1 MTPLAK
7 RLIIVLGMHRSG
19 TSAVTRAL
27 RALGVDLGERLI
39 PGLPANNDKGFFEDI
54 DLNNLN
60 ERMLRAV
67 GSEWHFAAPLTFNE
81 IKHLQDS
88 DFCIEAI
95 DLLKDKSAHTSIF
108 GFKDPRIAKL
118 LQFWQHVFS
127 HCRFRVGYVLVVRNP
142 LSVAK
147 SLEARDGFAHEKSYS
162 LWCSHVI
169 ESLSL
174 TKELPRVLV
183 DYDRF
188 LSSPETGLAA
198 LAKGLGLK
206 INDLQLKEYLSNFL
220 DEHLRHSMFLL
231 DDLSA
236 DRACPP
242 LVSDMYAGLAEVAAG
257 NKKVNS
263 PWLYELT
270 SQWAAEHK
278 RTQSTLHWMD
288 NLSGQVQELNKQIAS
303 RDEEIRSVFR
313 TAVKHNSNVF
323 LKSFDSQRYLNSN
336 PDVAAAGV
344 DPYEHLINAGIA
356 EGRLT
361 ASGLTGLIREAVLLY
376 SQKEIDYVSN
386 ATLQSHAQLRIAELE
401 QDLLER
407 LSVISS
413 ENERQLLQASHGL
426 ENALVTQ
433 LERASRLSLD
443 ALESHELYMRG
454 QNEAL
459 TALKQIHSDQLGE
472 LQQKNKLLLLELS
485 NLKREWS
492 GMLEESQT
500 AHDNRLREE
509 SETFA
514 AKERAYLQQ
523 IAHDQTRVEARIIEN
538 LNAERAWSNRVLE
551 IQNAHEDNVREQWE
565 TFALRDRDCLEKIRQ
580 LERRIES
587 LLAEGANRE
596 REWFRQQIENQKAH
610 EAHMR
615 TYSDECAQ
623 REGHLVEQSDLRE
636 RALTLQVEATRE
648 ELREAARDFLV
659 ALESSATRERTTAQA
674 MTVREREWGTQLL
687 TLQLQVTNLKRD
699 VADRDARIQ
708 SLETSFSQAKNELRE
723 LRQHNALLTEMGNTR
738 ELHVSNLNG
747 TLRDRDLQI
756 SALER
761 SLSLS
766 TGRSTELSDALNSIQ
781 RSFSWRNPPQV
792 APATDLAE
800 LLQYQAREFVLCAY
814 RTLLRRDPDSHGE
827 QFYLNRVLNG
837 TPKMQVLIEIAASE
851 EARKRGVVV
860 DGFEPA
866 MKRYRSAQ
874 NVFYR
879 TFFGSFADV
888 ESNSPAENRLRAIA
902 QRLYMEAFARDTQ
915 FTELMLRLEEL
926 RGRRAASER
935 PDGAVAPE
943 SISSN
948 ERDPTPSD
956 TQASS
961 VGHTETVAP
970 ESISSNEPDPTPSD
984 TQASSVGQP
993 ETVADGTWE
1002 WSQYG
1007 FVKEQIRKEMN
1018 SRRELFV
1025 AKPAEMID
1033 IGDQS
1038 FTSVAAKIVLPAPG
1052 KSPDVSIIL
1061 PVFNNLKLTLEC
1073 LSSISQ
1079 ASDPQV
1085 TFEVLVRDDAST
1097 DDTVKVLST
1106 IKHIRLVRNPE
1117 NLGFLQ
1123 NCNRALEDV
1132 RGKYVVFLNNDA
1144 QVYQGWLSGLLAT
1157 FSQYPRVGAVGP
1169 RFLYPS
1175 GHLQEVGAA
1184 FRLDA
1189 TADMVG
1195 HGEAPN
1201 QLRYSYARRVD
1212 YSSGAC
1218 LMVPT
1223 ALIKELDGFSEAF
1236 LPCYCEDSDLCLRI
1250 QEIGYFVYCNP
1261 AVTITHH
1268 LSKTTAPL
1276 NEEFKYRC
1284 VAKNLNTLAGK
1295 WAHRLERTTLPRVLA
1310 FYLPQFHPFPENNA
1324 WWGEGFTE
1332 WTNVSKAQPNF
1343 QGHYQPRRPA
1353 DLGYYDLRLAEVMVK
1368 QAELARSYGV
1378 DGFCF
1383 YYYWFAGKRL
1393 LEFPLEQMLS
1403 SNKPDFPFCLCWAN
1417 ENWSRRW
1424 DGLNS
1429 EILMAQQHSAED
1441 DVAVIKD
1448 LCRYFRDYRY
1458 IRIDDRPVVLIYRVQ
1473 LFPNFLQTTVRWRA
1487 YCREQ
1492 GIGEIYITM
1501 VESFELVHS
1510 GTHPSTYG
1518 CDAAVEFPPQ
1528 ELAEPKP
1535 PSGTVVNSQFQGSV
1549 GDYRDLAVRFATRE
1563 LPPYVRFMGVMPG
1576 WDNTARMQNRSFCFE
1591 HATPGAFQAWM
1602 EEAIEQT
1609 RMQYYGDERLI
1620 FVNAWNEWAE
1630 GAYLEPD
1637 RRYGH
1642 GFLEAVRNAKQ
1653 AAMLLRKAKYS
1664 LGE

>member
-1 MTPLAK
+1 MTPTAK
-7 RLIIVLGMHRSG
+7 RLVVVLGMHRSG
-19 TSAVTRAL
+19 TSALTRAL
-27 RALGVDLGERLI
+27 KIMGVDLGERLM
-39 PGLPANNDKGFFEDI
+39 PGLPTANDKGFFEDI
-54 DLNNLN
+54 DLNDLN

-67 GSEWHFAAPLTFNE
+67 GSEWQFAAPLTFKQIE
-81 IKHLQDS
+81 QLQDS
-88 DFCIEAI
+88 DFCTEAI
-95 DLLKDKSAHTSIF
+95 HLLKGKSANTSIF

-127 HCRFRVGYVLVVRNP
+127 RCRFRVSYLLVVRNP

-147 SLEARDGFAHEKSYS
+147 SLEARDGFPHEKSHS

-174 TKELPRVLV
+174 TKELSRVLI

-188 LSSPETGLAA
+188 LSSPETSLAAIAEGLA
-198 LAKGLGLK
+198 LK
-206 INDLQLKEYLSNFL
+206 INNRQLKEYVSDFL
-220 DEHLRHSMFLL
+220 DEHLRHSVFSL

-242 LVSDMYAGLAEVAAG
+242 LVSDVYAGLTEVAAD
-257 NKKVNS
+257 NRKLNS
-263 PWLYELT
+263 QWLYELT
-270 SQWAAEHK
+270 SQWAAEYK
-278 RTQSTLHWMD
+278 RAQSTLRWMD
-288 NLSGQVQELNKQIAS
+288 SLAWQVKELKSEIAS

-323 LKSFDSQRYLNSN
+323 LKSFDSQRYLTGN

-344 DPYEHLINAGIA
+344 DPYEHFINTGIA

-376 SQKEIDYVSN
+376 SQKEIDYVSG
-386 ATLQSHAQLRIAELE
+386 AALQTDTQLRIAELE
-401 QDLLER
+401 QDLPRR
-407 LSVISS
+407 LSAISN
-413 ENERQLLQASHGL
+413 EHERQLLQASQAL
-426 ENALVTQ
+426 EKTLVAQ
-433 LERASRLSLD
+433 LARNNQSSLD
-443 ALESHELYMRG
+443 ALESHELNMRG
-454 QNEAL
+454 QYEAL
-459 TALKQIHSDQLGE
+459 STLKKTHSHQLAE
-472 LQQKNKLLLLELS
+472 LRQKNEDLLLDLNNRE
-485 NLKREWS
+485 KEWS
-492 GMLEESQT
+492 SRLLESEIT
-500 AHDNRLREE
+500 HGNKLRDE

-514 AKERAYLQQ
+514 AKEHAYLQQ
-523 IAHDQTRVEARIIEN
+523 IAHEQARAEARIIEI
-538 LNAERAWSNRVLE
+538 LNAEKECSNRISE
-551 IQNAHEDNVREQWE
+551 IQRLHEDGMREQGA
-565 TFALRDRDCLEKIRQ
+565 TFALRDRDCQEKVHQ

-587 LLAEGANRE
+587 LVVEGADRE
-596 REWFRQQIENQKAH
+596 RGWLERQSATQKAH
-610 EAHMR
+610 DAHLR
-615 TYSDECAQ
+615 TYAEECAQ
-623 REGHLVEQSDLRE
+623 REGRLRDQSHLRE
-636 RALTLQVEATRE
+636 RALTTEVEGARE
-648 ELREAARDFLV
+648 ELREATREFLV
-659 ALESSATRERTTAQA
+659 TLQSSEVRERTAAQS
-674 MTVREREWGTQLL
+674 MLVREREWGGRLMD
-687 TLQLQVTNLKRD
+687 LQLQVANLTRD
-699 VADRDARIQ
+699 IAARDAGIQ
-708 SLETSFSQAKNELRE
+708 SLEARFSRANNELE
-723 LRQHNALLTEMGNTR
+723 ESHQHNARLAESGNAREMQIA
-738 ELHVSNLNG
+738 NLDG
-747 TLRDRDLQI
+747 IIRDRDSQI

-761 SLSLS
+761 RL
-766 TGRSTELSDALNSIQ
+766 ALH
-781 RSFSWRNPPQV
+781 NPPQV
-792 APATDLAE
+792 VPARDLAE
-800 LLQYQAREFVLCAY
+800 LLQYQAREFVVCAY
-814 RTLLRRDPDSHGE
+814 KTLLDRDPDRRGE

-837 TPKMQVLIEIAASE
+837 TPKIQILMEIADSE

-860 DGFEPA
+860 NGLEPA

-879 TFFGSFADV
+879 ALFGSFADV
-888 ESNSPAENRLRAIA
+888 DSNSVAENRLRAIE
-902 QRLYMEAFARDTQ
+902 QRIYAETVARDAQ
-915 FTELMLRLEEL
+915 FSELMLRFGEL
-926 RGRRAASER
+926 RGR
-935 PDGAVAPE
+935 GAVMDSAAGTVSPDWIPANGRPLARRD
-943 SISSN
+943 SPALN
-948 ERDPTPSD
+948 EEK
-956 TQASS
+956 A
-961 VGHTETVAP
+961 
-970 ESISSNEPDPTPSD
+970 
-984 TQASSVGQP
+984 

-1002 WSQYG
+1002 WSQYES
-1007 FVKEQIRKEMN
+1007 VKERIRKELN

-1025 AKPAEMID
+1025 ARPAEMID
-1033 IGDQS
+1033 IGDQP
-1038 FTSVAAKIVLPAPG
+1038 FTSIAAKIALPLPG

-1085 TFEVLVRDDAST
+1085 TFEVLLRDDAST

-1106 IKHIRLVRNPE
+1106 IKHLRLVRNSE

-1123 NCNRALEDV
+1123 NCNRALADV
-1132 RGKYVVFLNNDA
+1132 RGKHVVFLNNDA
-1144 QVYQGWLSGLLAT
+1144 QVCQGWLIGLLAT

-1169 RFLYPS
+1169 RFIYPS

-1184 FRLDA
+1184 FRFDA

-1195 HGEAPN
+1195 HGEAPD

-1218 LMVPT
+1218 LMLPT
-1223 ALIKELDGFSEAF
+1223 DLIKELNGFSEEF
-1236 LPCYCEDSDLCLRI
+1236 LPCYCEDSDLCLRV
-1250 QEIGYFVYCNP
+1250 QEAGYFVYCNP

-1276 NEEFKYRC
+1276 NENFKYRC

-1295 WAHRLERTTLPRVLA
+1295 WANRLERSAFPRVLA

-1343 QGHYQPRRPA
+1343 QGHYQPRLPA
-1353 DLGYYDLRLAEVMVK
+1353 DLGYYDLRLPEVMVK
-1368 QAELARSYGV
+1368 QAELAQSYGI

-1403 SNKPDFPFCLCWAN
+1403 LNKPDFPFCLCWAN

-1429 EILMAQQHSAED
+1429 EILIAQQHSAED
-1441 DVAVIKD
+1441 DIAVIKD
-1448 LCRYFRDYRY
+1448 LCRYFRDHRY
-1458 IRIDDRPVVLIYRVQ
+1458 IRIDERPLVLIYRVQ
-1473 LFPNFLQTTVRWRA
+1473 LFPSFLETAARWRT

-1492 GIGEIYITM
+1492 GIGEIYIAM

-1510 GTHPSTYG
+1510 RTHPSKYG

-1535 PSGTVVNSQFQGSV
+1535 PSGTVINTNFEGSV

-1563 LPPYVRFMGVMPG
+1563 LPPYVRFKGIMPG
-1576 WDNTARMQNRSFCFE
+1576 WDNTARMQNKSFCFE
-1591 HATPGAFQAWM
+1591 HATPGAFQAWL

-1609 RMQYYGDERLI
+1609 RTQYYGDERLI

-1630 GAYLEPD
+1630 GTYLEPD

-1642 GFLEAVRNAKQ
+1642 GFLEAVRNSKQ
-1653 AAMLLRKAKYS
+1653 AAILLRKSKYS

>member
-1 MTPLAK
+1 
-7 RLIIVLGMHRSG
+7 
-19 TSAVTRAL
+19 
-27 RALGVDLGERLI
+27 LGVDLGERLL

-54 DLNNLN
+54 DLYNLN
-60 ERMLRAV
+60 ERVLRAA
-67 GSEWHFAAPLTFNE
+67 GSAWDFAAPLTFNE
-81 IKHLQDS
+81 IKRLQDS
-88 DFCIEAI
+88 DFRIEAI

-108 GFKDPRIAKL
+108 GFKDPRIPKL
-118 LQFWQHVFS
+118 LKFWQHVFS

-174 TKELPRVLV
+174 TQTLPRVLV

-188 LSSPETGLAA
+188 LSSPEAGLAV
-198 LAKGLGLK
+198 LAEGLGLK

-220 DEHLRHSMFLL
+220 DENLRHSVFSL

-242 LVSDMYAGLAEVAAG
+242 MVSDVYAALAEVAAG
-257 NKKVNS
+257 NKKLNS
-263 PWLYELT
+263 QWLYELT

-278 RTQSTLHWMD
+278 RAQSTLHWMD
-288 NLSGQVQELNKQIAS
+288 CLAGQVQELNRQIAS

-313 TAVKHNSNVF
+313 AAVKHNSNVF

-344 DPYEHLINAGIA
+344 DPYEHFISTGIA
-356 EGRLT
+356 EGRFT

-386 ATLQSHAQLRIAELE
+386 ATLQSDAQLRIAELE
-401 QDLLER
+401 QDLLQR
-407 LSVISS
+407 LSTIS
-413 ENERQLLQASHGL
+413 
-426 ENALVTQ
+426 T
-433 LERASRLSLD
+433 
-443 ALESHELYMRG
+443 
-454 QNEAL
+454 
-459 TALKQIHSDQLGE
+459 
-472 LQQKNKLLLLELS
+472 
-485 NLKREWS
+485 
-492 GMLEESQT
+492 
-500 AHDNRLREE
+500 
-509 SETFA
+509 ET
-514 AKERAYLQQ
+514 RAYLQQ
-523 IAHDQTRVEARIIEN
+523 IAHDQARGEARLIEN
-538 LNAERAWSNRVLE
+538 LNTEKAWSNRILE
-551 IQNAHEDNVREQWE
+551 IQIAHENKVREQWE
-565 TFALRDRDCLEKIRQ
+565 KFALRDRDCLQKIGQ
-580 LERRIES
+580 LERQIES
-587 LLAEGANRE
+587 LLIDGASRE
-596 REWFRQQIENQKAH
+596 RELFRQQIEAEKTH
-610 EAHMR
+610 EVQMR
-615 TYSDECAQ
+615 AYGDEFAQ
-623 REGHLVEQSDLRE
+623 RESHLVEQRDLRE
-636 RALTLQVEATRE
+636 GALTIQVEAARE
-648 ELREAARDFLV
+648 ELREATRDFLV
-659 ALESSATRERTTAQA
+659 ALQSSDTRERTTAQA
-674 MTVREREWGTQLL
+674 IAAREREWGVQLL
-687 TLQLQVTNLKRD
+687 ALQLQIANLIRD
-699 VADRDARIQ
+699 VTDRDARIQ
-708 SLETSFSQAKNELRE
+708 SLETSFSQSKNELQE
-723 LRQHNALLTEMGNTR
+723 LQQRNVLLTERGNAR
-738 ELHVSNLNG
+738 EGHVSNLDG
-747 TLRDRDLQI
+747 SLRDRDSQI

-766 TGRSTELSDALNSIQ
+766 TGRSAELSDALNSIQ
-781 RSFSWRNPPQV
+781 RSFSWRVTSPVRSIGAWLSMKRGSPLLLEPNRQTSDPTSRPDIGAVSRKLYEAEAMEEERNSAAYPVYRNPPQV
-792 APATDLAE
+792 VPARNLAE

-814 RTLLRRDPDSHGE
+814 RTLLKRDPDSRGE
-827 QFYLNRVLNG
+827 QFYLNQVLNG
-837 TPKMQVLIEIAASE
+837 TPKMQVLIEIADSE
-851 EARKRGVVV
+851 EARKRGIVV
-860 DGFEPA
+860 DGLEPA

-874 NVFYR
+874 KVFYR
-879 TFFGSFADV
+879 AFFRSFADV
-888 ESNSPAENRLRAIA
+888 ESNSAAENRLRAIE
-902 QRLYMEAFARDTQ
+902 QRLYLGTLARDTQ

-926 RGRRAASER
+926 RGRSTVS
-935 PDGAVAPE
+935 PDG
-943 SISSN
+943 
-948 ERDPTPSD
+948 
-956 TQASS
+956 
-961 VGHTETVAP
+961 TVAP
-970 ESISSNEPDPTPSD
+970 DLISAKQGDLTRSDSQAPNEERT
-984 TQASSVGQP
+984 

-1007 FVKEQIRKEMN
+1007 LVKERIRKEMN
-1018 SRRELFV
+1018 SRRERFV
-1025 AKPAEMID
+1025 ANPAEMLD

-1052 KSPDVSIIL
+1052 KSPDVSIII

-1097 DDTVKVLST
+1097 DDTVKVFGT
-1106 IKHIRLVRNPE
+1106 IKHIRLVRNSE
-1117 NLGFLQ
+1117 NLGFLR

-1132 RGKYVVFLNNDA
+1132 HGKYVVFLNNDA
-1144 QVYQGWLSGLLAT
+1144 QVCQGWLSGLLAT

-1223 ALIKELDGFSEAF
+1223 ALIRELDGFSEEF

-1250 QEIGYFVYCNP
+1250 QEMGYFVYCNP

-1276 NEEFKYRC
+1276 NEDFKYRC

-1343 QGHYQPRRPA
+1343 RGHYQPRRPA
-1353 DLGYYDLRLAEVMVK
+1353 DLGYYDLRLSEVMVK
-1368 QAELARSYGV
+1368 QAELARSYGI

-1393 LEFPLEQMLS
+1393 LEVPLEQMLS
-1403 SNKPDFPFCLCWAN
+1403 SHKPDFPFCLCWAN

-1429 EILMAQQHSAED
+1429 EILMAQQHSPED

-1448 LCRYFRDYRY
+1448 LCRYFRDHRY

-1473 LFPNFLQTTVRWRA
+1473 LFPNFLQTAARWRA

-1492 GIGEIYITM
+1492 GIGEIYIAM

-1510 GTHPSTYG
+1510 QTHPSKYG

-1535 PSGTVVNSQFQGSV
+1535 PSGTVINSQFQGSV

-1563 LPPYVRFMGVMPG
+1563 LPPYVRFKGVMPG
-1576 WDNTARMQNRSFCFE
+1576 WDNTARMQNKSFCFE
-1591 HATPGAFQAWM
+1591 HATPGVFQAWM

-1609 RMQYYGDERLI
+1609 RTQYYGDERLI

-1630 GAYLEPD
+1630 GTYLEPD
-1637 RRYGH
+1637 RRHGH
-1642 GFLEAVRNAKQ
+1642 GFLEAVRNSKQ
-1653 AAMLLRKAKYS
+1653 AAMLLRKEKYS
-1664 LGE
+1664 LGG